1 MNTAVTDPRL
11 GIGANFPPSPLALVT
26 ERVNGLYDEAKGWLD
41 GEEITNQAT
50 ADGVAKLLDL
60 TRKAEKDVKAAHEV
74 EKAPHLAACREVDAA
89 YKPIKDKAALA
100 VSACKAALA
109 PWLIKQEE
117 EKRRAAE
124 EVRRLADEALA
135 AAAAAV
141 RSADHANLAEIEAAE
156 TALADAKK
164 LERKA
169 GRAERDKAGA
179 GGEIGRTV
187 SLRTRY
193 VARMSS
199 ASEALK
205 HYRLTEPQ
213 ALKDFLQGLADRD
226 VRAGKHTIPGFSV
239 EAERSA
245 V

>member
-1 MNTAVTDPRL
+1 MDTAVTDPRL

-26 ERVNGLYDEAKGWLD
+26 ERVNGLYDEAKNWLD
-41 GEEITNQAT
+41 GAEIENQAM
-50 ADGVAKLLDL
+50 ADGVAKLLRL
-60 TRKAEKDVKAAHEV
+60 ISEAEKDAKAAHDAD
-74 EKAPHLAACREVDAA
+74 KAPHLEAGRAVDAA
-89 YKPIKDKAALA
+89 YKPVKEKAALA
-100 VSACKAALA
+100 KSAAKAALA
-109 PWLIKQEE
+109 PWLIQQEE
-117 EKRRAAE
+117 EKRKTAE
-124 EVRRLADEALA
+124 EVRRRADEALA
-135 AAAAAV
+135 AAASAV

-156 TALADAKK
+156 QALVDARK

-169 GRAERDKAGA
+169 GRAEKDKAGA
-179 GGEIGRTV
+179 GVDIGRAV

-193 VARMSS
+193 VAHMIS
-199 ASEALK
+199 AGEALT